1 MPRPTLSPPPKGV
14 RLMLAY
20 FTFLHDPRVD
30 RTKRHELSHLIVM
43 ALCGT
48 LCGADGWDDL
58 EDYADANVEWFRGFL
73 DLPNGTP
80 SADTFRHVFS
90 ALEPI
95 EFERQFRAWV
105 RAFADSLEGE
115 VVAIDGKTLRGTVD
129 AATKQTSL
137 HLLHVWATDQQ
148 LLLAHVAVDGAGAE
162 APGIPELLR
171 LVDIKGAII
180 TTDAAGCTA
189 PVTQAVRDGGAH
201 YVLTLKANR
210 RALHTH
216 VTALFDAAEARRYRG
231 VATHRSAER
240 GHGREETRTVRVLPL
255 ADLPSTT
262 QVAWSDLNTIAQV
275 ERTRTVDGKTSTER
289 HLYISSLPPDPK
301 RLAHAIR
308 AHWGVENQLHW
319 CLDVGFLED
328 QRRIHDVRAAT
339 NLATITRYAL
349 MMVKREKTSRRGIRA
364 RRRNAAWSHDYLL
377 KILTAGIARV

>member
-1 MPRPTLSPPPKGV
+1 MPSPPLSPPVGV
-14 RLMLAY
+14 RLMLTY
-20 FTFLHDPRVD
+20 FTLLEDPRVD

-58 EDYADANVEWFRGFL
+58 EDYASANVEWFRGFL

-80 SADTFRHVFS
+80 SADTFRRVFS
-90 ALEPI
+90 ALEPVA
-95 EFERQFRAWV
+95 FERQFRIWV

-137 HLLHVWATDQQ
+137 HLLHVWATEQQ

-171 LVDIKGAII
+171 LVDIKGAVI

-189 PVTQAVRDGGAH
+189 PVTQAVRDGGAE

-210 RALHTH
+210 RALHAH

-231 VATHRSAER
+231 VATHRSVDRDMAARRLEPSEYFR
-240 GHGREETRTVRVLPL
+240 SASCHWQPRSSGAISTPL
-255 ADLPSTT
+255 RRSNEHAPST
-262 QVAWSDLNTIAQV
+262 A
-275 ERTRTVDGKTSTER
+275 
-289 HLYISSLPPDPK
+289 
-301 RLAHAIR
+301 RLR
-308 AHWGVENQLHW
+308 PN
-319 CLDVGFLED
+319 DTF
-328 QRRIHDVRAAT
+328 
-339 NLATITRYAL
+339 
-349 MMVKREKTSRRGIRA
+349 TSRACPSIPSVSPTRSALTGASRTSSTGASTSASPRTSAASATYGRQATSPPSRA
-364 RRRNAAWSHDYLL
+364 TRS
-377 KILTAGIARV
+377 